1 MKLKEK
7 ERIGS
12 KVIKRYDKPT
22 TPYNRI
28 LRARD
33 VPKKVKDRL
42 RNQYKTLNLVK
53 LKKQIDEI
61 LKRLKPTKV
70 R

>member
-1 MKLKEK
+1 MWISLPKNPKSRTK
-7 ERIGS
+7 RIKSG
-12 KVIKRYDKPT
+12 
-22 TPYNRI
+22 I
-28 LRARD
+28 LRSKD
-33 VPKKVKDRL
+33 VSKEVKDKVRG
-42 RNQYKTLNLVK
+42 QYKTRNLVK

>member
-12 KVIKRYDKPT
+12 KIIKRYDKPT
-22 TPYNRI
+22 TPYQRI
-28 LRARD
+28 LQAKD
-33 VPKKVKDRL
+33 VSKKVKDKL
-42 RNQYKTLNLVK
+42 RRQYKSLNLVQ
-53 LKKQIDEI
+53 LKKQIDAI
-61 LKRLKPTKV
+61 LKRLKPTPV